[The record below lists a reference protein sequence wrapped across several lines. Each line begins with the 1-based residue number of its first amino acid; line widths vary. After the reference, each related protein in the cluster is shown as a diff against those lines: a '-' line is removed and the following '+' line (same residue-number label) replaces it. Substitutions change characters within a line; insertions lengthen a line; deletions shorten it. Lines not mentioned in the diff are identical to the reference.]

1 MALLASA
8 MMLLLPVV
16 MLSGMLF
23 PIESMPP
30 VLQYISALMPPRYYI
45 DAMRKLMIMGA
56 GVEDVL
62 REIGVLSAMT
72 LAFLTLALKKFN
84 VTLD

>member
-1 MALLASA
+1 
-8 MMLLLPVV
+8 
-16 MLSGMLF
+16 MLF
-23 PIESMPP
+23 PIESMPL